1 MRQYLWGAV
10 VCLGFGTGCTQML
23 VPGND
28 LEAKMRGSSAAPP
41 VPVSAE
47 QVTPQN
53 AHQQSQALWEELD
66 RDTNRD
72 LLGAAPGGAAKR
84 K

>member
-1 MRQYLWGAV
+1 MRRYVWGLV
-10 VCLGFGTGCTQML
+10 VCLGFSTGCTQML
-23 VPGND
+23 VPGGD

-53 AHQQSQALWEELD
+53 AHAQSQALWEELD

-72 LLGAAPGGAAKR
+72 LLGSADGPRAKR